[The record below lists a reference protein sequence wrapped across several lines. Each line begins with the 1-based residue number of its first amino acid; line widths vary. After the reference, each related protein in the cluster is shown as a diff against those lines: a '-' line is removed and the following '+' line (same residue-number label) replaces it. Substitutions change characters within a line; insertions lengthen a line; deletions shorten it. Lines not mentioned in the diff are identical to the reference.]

1 MGTIWPCSTSP
12 VICAARPEEDAS
24 RVEGDLVGLFDD
36 LVRLGDQ
43 VRVFDDFALLGF
55 LKPRILKCPPFRGGY
70 YRGHDLHHAERNV
83 AHLRIARGPFD
94 CRMRAG

>member
-1 MGTIWPCSTSP
+1 M
-12 VICAARPEEDAS
+12 
-24 RVEGDLVGLFDD
+24 GLFDD

-43 VRVFDDFALLGF
+43 VRVFDDFALWGF

>member
-1 MGTIWPCSTSP
+1 M
-12 VICAARPEEDAS
+12 
-24 RVEGDLVGLFDD
+24 GLFDD

-70 YRGHDLHHAERNV
+70 YRGTTCTTRSAT
-83 AHLRIARGPFD
+83 LRICAS
-94 CRMRAG
+94 RAAHSTAVCEQDEPSTPTTIPRFVCWADIGVPSAWVYYRR